1 MDKNLYIPQNI
12 SVYGMISAHIF
23 LLTSYFCSIK
33 GFNTFKYLSFLLY
46 ISTIL
51 HWYELKDTSFR
62 KYFDMFIVTITL
74 SYFTFI
80 ETKKLS
86 NKYKNLWYITTLIIV
101 IVYIINIKIYMKQ
114 IVNASDD
121 VMELEDYDYFTLKYT
136 KPNTK
141 VRNKACIN
149 NVLIHLIFLHL
160 IPGIVCI
167 LCIIKS
173 SNSQ

>member
-1 MDKNLYIPQNI
+1 
-12 SVYGMISAHIF
+12 
-23 LLTSYFCSIK
+23 
-33 GFNTFKYLSFLLY
+33 
-46 ISTIL
+46 
-51 HWYELKDTSFR
+51 
-62 KYFDMFIVTITL
+62 MFIVTITL

-86 NKYKNLWYITTLIIV
+86 NKYKNLWYVTTLIIV

-141 VRNKACIN
+141 VRNKACII
-149 NVLIHLIFLHL
+149 NVLVHLIFLHL